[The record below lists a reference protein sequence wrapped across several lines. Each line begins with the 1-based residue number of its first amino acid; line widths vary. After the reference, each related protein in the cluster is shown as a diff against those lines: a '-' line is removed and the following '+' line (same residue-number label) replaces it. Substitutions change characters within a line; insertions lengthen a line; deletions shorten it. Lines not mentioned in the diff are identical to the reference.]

1 MSNRYI
7 NDILKEYEKDKSS
20 AEDSARERRM
30 EIYKK
35 IPRVKEID
43 DALAS
48 IGIEIA
54 RAAFDGKTDINAF
67 IENKKQEAMDLK
79 IEKAEL
85 FTHNNFPVDYTEPVY
100 KCSDCHDTG
109 YTDSGRCHCFKQ
121 KIIDRYYDQSNL
133 KHILTK
139 ENFETFVFDYYSV
152 HKFEDEPV
160 SPRKN
165 MEEIFTAC
173 VNFVRDFGKSSENLF
188 FYGRSGLG
196 KSFLSNCI
204 AKDLLDKGRLV
215 IYQTCSN
222 LIELLKQEKFEKM
235 DETSEEKIDDI
246 LNCDLLIIDDM
257 GTEYITDFSQIEL
270 FNVLNKR
277 LLSNK
282 KMIISTNLS
291 LENIMN
297 VYSER
302 ITSRIFG
309 NFTMYKFYGDDIRV
323 KIGQQKRKHKK

>member
-7 NDILKEYEKDKSS
+7 SEILREYEKNKSS
-20 AEDSARERRM
+20 AEESARARAAEV
-30 EIYKK
+30 YKK
-35 IPRVKEID
+35 IPRVKQID
-43 DALAS
+43 EALS
-48 IGIEIA
+48 IIGIEIA

-67 IENKKQEAMDLK
+67 IEKKKQEAMDLK

-85 FTHNNFPVDYTEPVY
+85 FTHNNFPIDYAEPVY
-100 KCSDCHDTG
+100 LCKDCHDTG
-109 YTDSGRCHCFKQ
+109 YTDSGRCRCFKQ
-121 KIIDRYYDQSNL
+121 KLIDRYYDQSNL
-133 KHILTK
+133 RHILSK
-139 ENFETFVFDYYSV
+139 ENFENFVFDYYSV

-173 VNFVRDFGKSSENLF
+173 VNFVKDFDKSYENLF

-196 KSFLSNCI
+196 KTFLSNCI
-204 AKDLLDKGRLV
+204 AKDLLDKGKLV
-215 IYQTCSN
+215 IYQTCSG
-222 LIELLKQEKFEKM
+222 LIELLKQEKFDRM
-235 DETSEEKIDDI
+235 DEASKEKIDDI
-246 LNCDLLIIDDM
+246 INSDLLIIDDM

-297 VYSER
+297 TYSER

-309 NFTMYKFYGDDIRV
+309 NFTMYKFYGEDIRLR
-323 KIGQQKRKHKK
+323 IGQQKRKHKK

>member
-7 NDILKEYEKDKSS
+7 NNILRAYEKDKAS
-20 AEDSARERRM
+20 AEDSAKARLIEV
-30 EIYKK
+30 YKR
-35 IPRVKEID
+35 IPRVKQID
-43 DALAS
+43 DSLAS
-48 IGIEIA
+48 IGMEIA

-67 IENKKQEAMDLK
+67 IEKKKQEAMDLK

-85 FTHNNFPVDYTEPVY
+85 FTHNNFPVDYTLPVY

-109 YTDSGRCHCFKQ
+109 YTDAGRCHCFKQ
-121 KIIDRYYDQSNL
+121 KLIDKYYDQSNL

-139 ENFETFVFDYYSV
+139 ENFDNFVFDYYSV
-152 HKFEDEPV
+152 HKFEDELV

-165 MEEIFTAC
+165 IEEIFTAC
-173 VNFVRDFGKSSENLF
+173 INFVKDFDKSSENLF

-196 KSFLSNCI
+196 KTFLSNCI
-204 AKDLLDKGRLV
+204 AKDLLDRGKLV
-215 IYQTCSN
+215 IYQTCSG
-222 LIELLKQEKFEKM
+222 LIELLKQEKFDKI
-235 DETSEEKIDDI
+235 DEASEEKIDDI
-246 LNCDLLIIDDM
+246 LNSDLLIIDDM

-309 NFTMYKFYGDDIRV
+309 SFTMYKFYGDDIRLR
-323 KIGQQKRKHKK
+323 IGQQKRKHKK

>member
-7 NDILKEYEKDKSS
+7 SSILREYEENKAA
-20 AEDSARERRM
+20 AEAAAKIRVEEVYR
-30 EIYKK
+30 K
-35 IPRVKEID
+35 IPRVKKID
-43 DALAS
+43 DALSS
-48 IGIEIA
+48 IGLEIA

-67 IENKKQEAMDLK
+67 IAKKKQEAMTLK

-100 KCSDCHDTG
+100 KCRDCHDTG
-109 YTDSGRCHCFKQ
+109 YTASGRCHCFKQ
-121 KIIDRYYDQSNL
+121 KLIDRYYDQSNL

-139 ENFETFVFDYYSV
+139 ENFDTFVFDYYSV
-152 HKFEDEPV
+152 HKFEDETV

-165 MEEIFTAC
+165 IEEIFTAC
-173 VNFVRDFGKSSENLF
+173 INFVKDFDRSHENLF

-196 KSFLSNCI
+196 KTFLSNCV
-204 AKDLLDKGRLV
+204 AKDLLDRGRLV
-215 IYQTCSN
+215 IYQTCSG
-222 LIELLKQEKFEKM
+222 LLELLKQEKFDKI
-235 DETSEEKIDDI
+235 DEASEEKIDDI
-246 LNCDLLIIDDM
+246 LNSDLLIIDDL

-309 NFTMYKFYGDDIRV
+309 NFTMFKFYGDDIRL